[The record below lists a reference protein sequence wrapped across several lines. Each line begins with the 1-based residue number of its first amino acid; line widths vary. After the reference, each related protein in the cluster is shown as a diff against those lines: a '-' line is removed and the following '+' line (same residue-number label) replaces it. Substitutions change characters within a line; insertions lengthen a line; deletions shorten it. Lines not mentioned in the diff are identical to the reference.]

1 MLNMQLMIFLL
12 VIIGFCIRKKGIVGT
27 EGRKNMVDLCL
38 FCHTSVL
45 ILFIHFFMEWD
56 WGMMVSCAI
65 VLFLSIGYN
74 VVSIVTSFVCYRKEP
89 HYRQKTLRYG
99 TIVSNG
105 GFLGNPIIE
114 GDLRKQ
120 RTFLYIYFYDPCP
133 DCDVDDW
140 NVCVYERKRA
150 GRKSRETQP
159 VSKSDDQSLHC
170 GGLYRGNS
178 DGERDQPSDFSG
190 KYYFGDQQLQYTAQH
205 DAGRD
210 DACRNESEGTF
221 DQVRCILH
229 ICPADCCARDC
240 VWIDG
245 TASDRSASSGNHSD
259 HCGDADT
266 DYSSTSVRKTW
277 RR

>member
-1 MLNMQLMIFLL
+1 MVVKNMLNMQLMIFLL

-38 FCHTSVL
+38 FVTL
-45 ILFIHFFMEWD
+45 PFNIIHSFFMEWD

-114 GDLRKQ
+114 G
-120 RTFLYIYFYDPCP
+120 IYGSNGLFYASIFMIP
-133 DCDVDDW
+133 VRIVMW
-140 NVCVYERKRA
+140 TIGMSVFMK
-150 GRKSRETQP
+150 GSGQP

-229 ICPADCCARDC
+229 ICPVDCCARDC